1 MVYLPEALLP
11 KDESLAVQDHDLIGF
26 QVQDPSLKDSLVVID
41 VLERRMQPLLCL
53 GYTNKEPHIFIPYVD
68 AFIDRVELV
77 TKTIHLKAPS
87 ELYQLD

>member
-1 MVYLPEALLP
+1 
-11 KDESLAVQDHDLIGF
+11 
-26 QVQDPSLKDSLVVID
+26 
-41 VLERRMQPLLCL
+41 MQPLLCL
-53 GYTNKEPHIFIPYVD
+53 GHTDKEPHIFIPYVD